1 MDSKRCSTTL
11 TEERWV
17 SETDAELVRRA
28 AQGEGQA
35 FDALVMRYRR
45 HVLQAVYAQLG
56 DWQDAEDVAQQA
68 FISAYRG
75 LRSLH
80 DAATFRAWL
89 LTIARRKASRLL
101 DARKP
106 APLEF
111 SDAVFSPANF
121 TSAETVDEELIERIR
136 IGLREVSARHR
147 QVITLYYLDGY
158 SCGEIGSRLR
168 IPPGTVKRI
177 LFESRQSLRAGLGLP
192 TRAGRPRGDRKTMR
206 ATPEPSS
213 NGVGSRDLTWW
224 VSGYFPGGRT
234 NSSLAHAICLAIN
247 KQALTTDQIG
257 EAVAAHPR
265 YVKEMLESLVQED
278 LVSEL
283 SGDRYQANFAALD
296 AADWLSL
303 TRDIPRKAAR
313 VADSLQPRLPVLEEA
328 WNRTRLPAQRFDW
341 QIGSWVTVGVL
352 ICNTG
357 LSRHSPQQPEPPER
371 ESGGRYWF
379 AGHEEVQET
388 ERLWMAGFV
397 SEGGGG
403 ESLAYGHWWSPGDT
417 PYVAPAEERTPVLD
431 TIAKGADDPA
441 QIAEK
446 TGFPLERTREA
457 IAHCLELGLVKRQSG
472 KLALSFPV
480 VVEQDSD
487 VLYPVVDQVAAQL
500 VEEVL
505 LPDTA
510 DTADRLHRMG
520 YGHVEEQF
528 PLWRSWMEILV
539 AGEGV
544 HELVKRGALP
554 APGDPVPA
562 NFCTLG
568 WYTTPHCPSVLEW
581 KP

>member
-1 MDSKRCSTTL
+1 ML
-11 TEERWV
+11 TEERSV

-28 AQGEGQA
+28 AQGEGEA
-35 FDALVMRYRR
+35 FDTLVMRYRR

-80 DAATFRAWL
+80 EAATFRAWL

-106 APLEF
+106 APLEL

-121 TSAETVDEELIERIR
+121 APAETVDEELIERIR
-136 IGLREVSARHR
+136 IGLSELSARYR
-147 QVITLYYLDGY
+147 QVITLHYLDGY
-158 SCGEIGSRLR
+158 SCEETGRRLR
-168 IPPGTVKRI
+168 IPSGTVKRI
-177 LFESRQSLRAGLGLP
+177 LFESRRSLRAGMGLP
-192 TRAGRPRGDRKTMR
+192 TGAGKPKGDRKPMSAAPR
-206 ATPEPSS
+206 PLS
-213 NGVGSRDLTWW
+213 NSVGSGDLTWW
-224 VSGYFPGGRT
+224 VNGYFPGGAI

-247 KQALTTDQIG
+247 KHALTAGQIG

-265 YVKEMLESLVQED
+265 YVKEMLKSLVQED

-283 SGDRYQANFAALD
+283 SGHRYQASFVALD

-303 TRDIPRKAAR
+303 TRDIPRRAAR
-313 VADSLQPRLPVLEEA
+313 VADFLLPRLPALEEA
-328 WNRTRLPAQRFDW
+328 WNRTSLPAQGFGW
-341 QIGSWVTVGVL
+341 QDGSWPTVGVL
-352 ICNTG
+352 ICNPG
-357 LSRHSPQQPEPPER
+357 VSRHSPPQPEPPER

-403 ESLAYGHWWSPGDT
+403 GCLAYGHWWSPGDT
-417 PYVAPAEERTPVLD
+417 PYVSPAEERTPVLD
-431 TIAKGADDPA
+431 AIAKGAGGPV

-446 TGFPLERTREA
+446 TGFPPERTRAA
-457 IAHCLELGLVKRQSG
+457 IAHCIELGLVKQQSG
-472 KLALSFPV
+472 KLMLSFPV
-480 VVEQDSD
+480 ISEQDSD
-487 VLYPVVDQVAAQL
+487 VLYPVVDKVAAQL

-505 LPDTA
+505 LPETA
-510 DTADRLHRMG
+510 DTAERLRQMG
-520 YGHVEEQF
+520 YGQVEGQS
-528 PLWRSWMEILV
+528 PVWQSWMGILV

-544 HELVKRGALP
+544 HELVKRAALP
-554 APGDPVPA
+554 APGDPTPI
-562 NFCTLG
+562 NFCMLG
-568 WYTTPHCPSVLEW
+568 WYTTPHPPSVLEW

>member
-1 MDSKRCSTTL
+1 M
-11 TEERWV
+11 

-28 AQGEGQA
+28 AQGEGEA

-111 SDAVFSPANF
+111 SDAVFSPVDF
-121 TSAETVDEELIERIR
+121 TPAETVDEELIERIR
-136 IGLREVSARHR
+136 IGLSEVSARHR

-158 SCGEIGSRLR
+158 SCGEIGSRLK
-168 IPPGTVKRI
+168 IPSGTVKRI
-177 LFESRQSLRAGLGLP
+177 LFESRRSLCAGMGLP
-192 TRAGRPRGDRKTMR
+192 TGAGKPKGDRKTMS
-206 ATPEPSS
+206 AVPKPPS

-224 VSGYFPGGRT
+224 VNGYFPGGRI

-247 KQALTTDQIG
+247 KQALTADQIG

-265 YVKEMLESLVQED
+265 YVKEMLKSLVQED

-303 TRDIPRKAAR
+303 TRDIPRKAGR
-313 VADSLQPRLPVLEEA
+313 VADFLLPRLPALEEA
-328 WNRTRLPAQRFDW
+328 WSRTSLPAQGFGW
-341 QIGSWVTVGVL
+341 QDGSRLTVGIF

-357 LSRHSPQQPEPPER
+357 MLRHNPQQPEPPER
-371 ESGGRYWF
+371 ESDGRYWF
-379 AGHEEVQET
+379 AGHEKVKKT
-388 ERLWMAGFV
+388 ERLWMAGFI

-403 ESLAYGHWWSPGDT
+403 GCLAYGHWWSPGDP
-417 PYVAPAEERTPVLD
+417 PYVSPAEKRTPMLD
-431 TIAKGADDPA
+431 AIAKGADDPA

-446 TGFPLERTREA
+446 TGFPLERTREV
-457 IAHCLELGLVKRQSG
+457 IAQCIELGLIKQQSG
-472 KLALSFPV
+472 KLMLNFPV
-480 VVEQDSD
+480 ITEQDSD
-487 VLYPVVDQVAAQL
+487 VLYPVVDKVAAQL
-500 VEEVL
+500 IEEVL
-505 LPDTA
+505 LPETA
-510 DTADRLHRMG
+510 DTADRLRQMG
-520 YGHVEEQF
+520 YGHVEGQF
-528 PLWRSWMEILV
+528 PVWRLWMETLV

-544 HELVKRGALP
+544 HELVKRR
-554 APGDPVPA
+554 APGARRP
-562 NFCTLG
+562 CS
-568 WYTTPHCPSVLEW
+568 H
-581 KP
+581 